1 MSERTNG
8 ETVLLDSV
16 SCEADPALPLL
27 VALGRPLLAAL
38 ATPSAE
44 ATAATPIASPELEG
58 VPDESVTNPDGLFS
72 VIETNIIPR
81 LMLLHRLPDGAA
93 RAQPLH
99 GQGGATLDSVD
110 HARFLDL
117 VRFGSEPAV
126 LQHVRSLLAR
136 GVPRSVVFVE
146 LLGGAA
152 RELGELWRRDE
163 CSFSDVTIGL
173 CRLHMIIREESTLFD
188 VRSGGQ
194 PRERRVLMATAAG
207 DQHILGAVL
216 VAEFFRQDG
225 WQVACEP
232 GLSPDGITGLLQ
244 TRPFDILGLSL
255 SRSSQAED
263 MRSEI
268 AAYRKASA
276 NPCLCVLVG
285 GQVFEREP
293 DLVGFVG
300 ADGACLDARDAPG
313 MARGVIEKRM
323 LAQGRAESGGS
334 ASS

>member
-1 MSERTNG
+1 MSERANG
-8 ETVLLDSV
+8 EAVQFESV
-16 SCEADPALPLL
+16 SCEADPTLPLL

-38 ATPSAE
+38 ATPSAAANVPPSVPAPDVE
-44 ATAATPIASPELEG
+44 LLATANVA
-58 VPDESVTNPDGLFS
+58 DPDGLFS

-81 LMLLHRLPDGAA
+81 LMLLHRLPDGAGSA
-93 RAQPLH
+93 RPVLAP
-99 GQGGATLDSVD
+99 GGATLEAID
-110 HARFLDL
+110 HARFLEL
-117 VRFGSEPAV
+117 VRFASEPAV

-136 GVPRSVVFVE
+136 GVPRSIVFVD
-146 LLGGAA
+146 LLGSAA

-163 CSFSDVTIGL
+163 CSFADVTIGL

-188 VRSGGQ
+188 VRSGGGQ
-194 PRERRVLMATAAG
+194 GDRRVLMATAAG

-232 GLSPDGITGLLQ
+232 GLSPDGIAGLLQ

-255 SRSSQAED
+255 SRASQAED

-268 AAYRKASA
+268 TAYRKASA
-276 NPCLCVLVG
+276 NPRLGVMVG
-285 GQVFEREP
+285 GQIFEREP
-293 DLVGFVG
+293 ELVGFVG

-313 MARGVIEKRM
+313 MARWVIEKRM
-323 LAQGRAESGGS
+323 LAEARAGSGGP